1 MVGSSV
7 QSLELDPHNRAATFH
22 KLSQTGV
29 LLDGPVPRDDDG
41 RHPGTGGGDQEG
53 AGRGE
58 GEGRDQGDRR
68 PRIGDQQFCPMDHLD
83 LDQRIYS
90 VDKHPARPWKT
101 KVVLPK
107 QSTFK
112 KTVVRNSEQ
121 TVIESRG

>member
-1 MVGSSV
+1 MK
-7 QSLELDPHNRAATFH
+7 ETTNA
-22 KLSQTGV
+22 GV
-29 LLDGPVPRDDDG
+29 LLDGSVPRDDDG

-68 PRIGDQQFCPMDHLD
+68 PRVGDQQLCSMMDHLD
-83 LDQRIYS
+83 LDQRIYLM
-90 VDKHPARPWKT
+90 DKHPACPWKT

-112 KTVVRNSEQ
+112 KTVVSHNEQ